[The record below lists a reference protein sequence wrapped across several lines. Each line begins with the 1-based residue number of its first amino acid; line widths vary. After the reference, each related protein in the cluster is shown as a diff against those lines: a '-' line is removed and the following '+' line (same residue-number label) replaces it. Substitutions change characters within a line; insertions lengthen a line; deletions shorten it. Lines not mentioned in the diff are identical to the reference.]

1 MAVVNQPARK
11 GSAGAAAPRLTAR
24 GRATRERIVAAA
36 SALMLQQGVART
48 TIEDIQLAAEVS
60 ASQMY
65 HYFTD
70 KADLVSAVIDFQTDQ
85 VLELQH
91 QGLDSVT
98 TLDDLRRWRDLVVD
112 TTIAMQCVGGCPIG
126 SLASD
131 LAETDPVARAQLA
144 RSFARWET
152 LLHDGLSRMRE
163 SGELPAT
170 ADTDQLALGLL
181 AAVQG
186 SLLLSQVRRDVA
198 PLRAVLNSLIDHIAS
213 LCGATTKDAAA
224 AKDWS

>member
-1 MAVVNQPARK
+1 VVNQTARK
-11 GSAGAAAPRLTAR
+11 RASGDAAPRLTAR

-70 KADLVSAVIDFQTDQ
+70 KADLVSAVVDFQTDQ
-85 VLELQH
+85 VLDFQH
-91 QGLDSVT
+91 QGLDSVN

-112 TTIAMQCVGGCPIG
+112 TTIAMQCAGGCPIG

-131 LAETDPVARAQLA
+131 LSETDPVARAQLA

-152 LLHDGLSRMRE
+152 LLHDGLSRMRDR
-163 SGELPAT
+163 GELPAT
-170 ADTDQLALGLL
+170 ADTGQLALSLL

-186 SLLLSQVRRDVA
+186 GLLLSQVRRDVA

-213 LCGATTKDAAA
+213 LCAGAPAAA
-224 AKDWS
+224 PA